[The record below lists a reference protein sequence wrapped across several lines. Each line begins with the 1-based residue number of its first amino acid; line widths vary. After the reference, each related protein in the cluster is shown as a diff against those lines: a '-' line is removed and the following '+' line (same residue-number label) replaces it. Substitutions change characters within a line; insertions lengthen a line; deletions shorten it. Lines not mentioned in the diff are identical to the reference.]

1 MGLLEKNNRSKCKS
15 RQKLTAYHCVGLLEK
30 GDPYQTQDHL
40 NHGIR
45 GMLDPN
51 PKCRK
56 HLKIMVI
63 RPDYNI
69 WKHSI
74 AGISILWI
82 KTSSPN
88 KLEMHLNNIE
98 KNTQNIFI
106 QCPILHNLY
115 PTQAIYGQNKS

>member
-1 MGLLEKNNRSKCKS
+1 MGLLEKNTRSKCK
-15 RQKLTAYHCVGLLEK
+15 RIQKLIAYHCVGLLEK

-56 HLKIMVI
+56 YLKIVVI

-74 AGISILWI
+74 AGISVLWI
-82 KTSSPN
+82 K
-88 KLEMHLNNIE
+88 K
-98 KNTQNIFI
+98 
-106 QCPILHNLY
+106 
-115 PTQAIYGQNKS
+115 